1 METEQFEFSE
11 DPKEIFSELVKKAL
25 KGKQSDFEFIRTY
38 EACKVAR
45 LYKISV
51 KRVSKTFKTL
61 YKKLMKTYAKDIMT
75 DEQKLEM
82 LMSMKQ
88 FEICY
93 EYYKKEYELAKD
105 MLSEYRAYLSSGHIF
120 DQLVLNDI
128 RSEDDCVDYRELPWT
143 IFQKNY
149 KKLFTIN

>member
-1 METEQFEFSE
+1 METDQFEFSE

-45 LYKISV
+45 YYKISV
-51 KRVSKTFKTL
+51 KRVYKNFKTL
-61 YKKLMKTYAKDIMT
+61 YKKLMKTYAKDIMA

-93 EYYKKEYELAKD
+93 DYYKKEYELAKD
-105 MLSEYRAYLSSGHIF
+105 MLSEYRAYLTSGHIF
-120 DQLVLNDI
+120 DQLIMNDV
-128 RSEDDCVDYRELPWT
+128 RSDDDCVDYRDRKLPWI
-143 IFQKNY
+143 IF
-149 KKLFTIN
+149 

>member
-38 EACKVAR
+38 ETCKVAR
-45 LYKISV
+45 YYKISV
-51 KRVSKTFKTL
+51 KRVSKVFKTL

-93 EYYKKEYELAKD
+93 DYYKKEYELAKD
-105 MLSEYRAYLSSGHIF
+105 MLSEYRAYLTSGHIF
-120 DQLVLNDI
+120 DQLVCNAI
-128 RSEDDCVDYRELPWT
+128 RSDDDCVDYRKLPW
-143 IFQKNY
+143 
-149 KKLFTIN
+149 KLF

>member
-1 METEQFEFSE
+1 METEKTELSE
-11 DPKEIFSELVKKAL
+11 DEKFFEAVMKKAL
-25 KGKQSDFEFIRTY
+25 SGKHSDFEFIRTY
-38 EACKVAR
+38 EACETAR

-51 KRVSKTFKTL
+51 KRLSKVFKNL
-61 YKKLMKTYAKDIMT
+61 YKKLMKSYAKDIMT

-93 EYYKKEYELAKD
+93 DYYKKEYELAKD

-128 RSEDDCVDYRELPWT
+128 RSDDECVDYRELPWT
-143 IFQKNY
+143 IF
-149 KKLFTIN
+149 

>member
-11 DPKEIFSELVKKAL
+11 DPKKVFEELVKKAL

-38 EACKVAR
+38 EMCKVAR
-45 LYKISV
+45 YYKISV
-51 KRVSKTFKTL
+51 KRVSKVFKTL
-61 YKKLMKTYAKDIMT
+61 YKKLMKTYAKDIMA

-93 EYYKKEYELAKD
+93 DYYKKEYELAKD

-120 DQLVLNDI
+120 DQLVLNDV
-128 RSEDDCVDYRELPWT
+128 RSDDECVDYRELPWT
-143 IFQKNY
+143 IF
-149 KKLFTIN
+149 

>member
-11 DPKEIFSELVKKAL
+11 DPKKVFEELVKKAL

-38 EACKVAR
+38 EMCKVAR
-45 LYKISV
+45 YYKISV
-51 KRVSKTFKTL
+51 KKVSKVFKTL
-61 YKKLMKTYAKDIMT
+61 YKKLMKTYAKDILT

-93 EYYKKEYELAKD
+93 DYYKKEYELAKD
-105 MLSEYRAYLSSGHIF
+105 MLSEYRAYLTGGHIF
-120 DQLVLNDI
+120 DQLVCNAI
-128 RSEDDCVDYRELPWT
+128 RSDDDCVDYRKLPWK
-143 IFQKNY
+143 IF
-149 KKLFTIN
+149 

>member
-1 METEQFEFSE
+1 METEQFEFEE
-11 DPKEIFSELVKKAL
+11 DPKEFFDELVKKAL

-38 EACKVAR
+38 EMCKVAR
-45 LYKISV
+45 YYKTST
-51 KRVSKTFKTL
+51 KRVSKAFKIL
-61 YKKLMKTYAKDIMT
+61 YKKLMKTYAKDILT
-75 DEQKLEM
+75 GEQQLEM

-93 EYYKKEYELAKD
+93 HYYKKECEIAKD

-128 RSEDDCVDYRELPWT
+128 RPDDECVDYRKLT
-143 IFQKNY
+143 FIIF
-149 KKLFTIN
+149 

>member
-11 DPKEIFSELVKKAL
+11 DPKKVFEELVKKAL

-45 LYKISV
+45 YYKIST
-51 KRVSKTFKTL
+51 KRVSKTFKIL
-61 YKKLMKTYAKDIMT
+61 YKKLMKAYAKDILT
-75 DEQKLEM
+75 GEQKLEM

-93 EYYKKEYELAKD
+93 DYYKKEYELAKD
-105 MLSEYRAYLSSGHIF
+105 MLDEYHAYLTGGHIL
-120 DQLVLNDI
+120 DQLVLNSV
-128 RSEDDCVDYRELPWT
+128 RSDDDCVDYRKWSWK
-143 IFQKNY
+143 IF
-149 KKLFTIN
+149 

>member
-38 EACKVAR
+38 ETCKVAR
-45 LYKISV
+45 YYKISV
-51 KRVSKTFKTL
+51 KRVSKVFKTL

-93 EYYKKEYELAKD
+93 RYYEKECEIAKD
-105 MLSEYRAYLSSGHIF
+105 MLDEYYAYLISGHIF
-120 DQLVLNDI
+120 AQLIMNGV
-128 RSEDDCVDYRELPWT
+128 RSDDDCVDYRKLPWK
-143 IFQKNY
+143 IF
-149 KKLFTIN
+149 